1 MKFSIRTESWALR
14 EPFVIARETM
24 LALPLIHL
32 TISHAGF
39 TGQAEAAGVDYRG
52 ETPDSMTAEIR
63 SYLDQHD
70 KPPSRIDLLRDMPA
84 GGARNAIDCALW
96 DWEAKS
102 LGVGAASLA
111 GLDGLNSL
119 DTAYTLSMGAP
130 HDMANS
136 ALRAPK
142 GALLKIKLGGKDGLD
157 LDRVAA
163 IRAATP
169 DRRLVVDVNQG
180 WSREYLQQAIPVLA
194 GIGVE
199 LIEQPLPVG
208 EDGWLNDFS
217 SSIPLCADESF
228 DTLEDLP
235 HIASQY
241 SFINIKLDK
250 SGGLTEALAIA
261 KSAREKGLGLFV
273 GSMLGTSLGMAPAF
287 LVGQLCDYVD
297 LDGALLLSE
306 DRSSPMLYRDANI
319 EPPGA
324 SLWG

>member
-1 MKFSIRTESWALR
+1 MEFVIRTESWSLR

-24 LALPLIHL
+24 LALPLVHL
-32 TISHAGF
+32 AISHAGF

-52 ETPDSMTAEIR
+52 ETPESMTAEIQ
-63 SYLDQHD
+63 SYLDQYD
-70 KPPSRIDLLRDMPA
+70 TPPSRTDLLRDMPA

-102 LGVGAASLA
+102 LGVGVASVA
-111 GLDGLNSL
+111 GFEDLKPL
-119 DTAYTLSMGAP
+119 DTAYTLSIGAP

-136 ALRAPK
+136 ALRAPN

-163 IRAATP
+163 IRAAAP

-180 WSREYLQQAIPVLA
+180 WNREYLQQTIPVLA
-194 GIGVE
+194 LMGVE

-208 EDGWLNDFS
+208 EDGWLSDFS
-217 SSIPLCADESF
+217 SPIPLCADESF

-235 HIASQY
+235 KIAALY

-297 LDGALLLSE
+297 LDGALLLAE
-306 DRSSPMLYRDANI
+306 DRHSPMLYRGANI
-319 EPPGA
+319 GPPDV

>member
-1 MKFSIRTESWALR
+1 MEFVIRTESWALR

-24 LALPLIHL
+24 LALPLVHL
-32 TISHAGF
+32 AISHAGF

-52 ETPDSMTAEIR
+52 ETPDSMTAEIQ
-63 SYLDQHD
+63 SYLNQHD
-70 KPPSRIDLLRDMPA
+70 TPPSRTDLLRDMPA

-102 LGVGAASLA
+102 LGVGVASLA
-111 GLDGLNSL
+111 GFDDLKPL
-119 DTAYTLSMGAP
+119 DTAYTLSIGAP
-130 HDMANS
+130 DDMAKS
-136 ALRAPK
+136 ALQAPK

-163 IRAATP
+163 IRGAAP

-180 WSREYLQQAIPVLA
+180 WTREYLQQAILVLA
-194 GIGVE
+194 PLGIE

-208 EDGWLNDFS
+208 EDGWLSDFS
-217 SSIPLCADESF
+217 SPIPLCADESF
-228 DTLEDLP
+228 DTLEDLT
-235 HIASQY
+235 HIASLY

-261 KSAREKGLGLFV
+261 KLAREKGLGLFI

-297 LDGALLLSE
+297 LDGALLLAE
-306 DRSSPMLYRDANI
+306 DRFSPMLYRGANI
-319 EPPGA
+319 GPPGA